1 MFQQLRETKRLD
13 SLAELFFNICK
24 FRCQT
29 LLIQNPL
36 VKYICSNSKQVH
48 TLNVSITSS
57 FSLLTVFCSSSKH
70 RWVSNTYEF
79 CILPGRPATLSKN
92 IKLSPF
98 TTQILNYPL
107 FFFRTSWKDGLSKQI
122 VLEYDLSCINRK
134 DDISFSREH
143 DLFALDRKRKTASLS
158 RKYMETWCIAQR
170 KRNRK
175 PDT

>member
-29 LLIQNPL
+29 LLIQKPL

-57 FSLLTVFCSSSKH
+57 FSLLTVFCSSLKH
-70 RWVSNTYEF
+70 RWVSHTYEF
-79 CILPGRPATLSKN
+79 CILPGRPATLWKN

-98 TTQILNYPL
+98 TTQKTKFSFFGCPEKMVFPNKLCWNMIFLVLSGKMIFLFPENMIFLPWTENERRPL
-107 FFFRTSWKDGLSKQI
+107 PAGNTWK
-122 VLEYDLSCINRK
+122 
-134 DDISFSREH
+134 H
-143 DLFALDRKRKTASLS
+143 DASPS
-158 RKYMETWCIAQR
+158 EK
-170 KRNRK
+170 KNRK